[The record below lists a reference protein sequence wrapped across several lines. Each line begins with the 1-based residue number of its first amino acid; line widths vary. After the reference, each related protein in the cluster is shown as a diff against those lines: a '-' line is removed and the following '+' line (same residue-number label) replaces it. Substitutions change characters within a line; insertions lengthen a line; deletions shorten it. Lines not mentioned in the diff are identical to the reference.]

1 MEQPPSFS
9 PPTDV
14 LPELAPPRLAD
25 FKLVDDFAPAEDDGS
40 GFVAYDIS
48 DVILT
53 EHVMSLVVEFLEQY
67 PTWERREVRFSTCR
81 KNIPLVEEALIE
93 VQLPNGGWAEL
104 QGIPL
109 YQFQVKGN
117 SEDVWR
123 VFKAVMKGEGTPLS
137 WRRTLANFEG
147 LSEKATYHVRRLES
161 PEVKQQ
167 VVSDF
172 IAQYKSAGIKQVSI
186 KPDGRGLYPW
196 FMLHSRRPD
205 GSAVKLCVVIDNE
218 TEQQNKSQFFALV
231 KLYSSL

>member
-1 MEQPPSFS
+1 MELPPSFS
-9 PPTDV
+9 PTPEE

-25 FKLVDDFAPAEDDGS
+25 FRVVDDFAPTDDDES

-48 DVILT
+48 EVILT

-81 KNIPLVEEALIE
+81 RNIPLVEEALIE
-93 VQLPNGGWAEL
+93 VQLPEGGWAEL

-109 YQFQVKGN
+109 YQFQVKAN

-137 WRRTLANFEG
+137 WQRTLADFEG

-167 VVSDF
+167 VVADF
-172 IAQYKSAGIKQVSI
+172 IAQYKAAGVKQVSI
-186 KPDGRGLYPW
+186 KPDGRGFYPW
-196 FMLHSRRPD
+196 FMLYSRRPD
-205 GSAVKLCVVIDNE
+205 GSSVKLCVVIDNE
-218 TEQQNKSQFFALV
+218 TEQQNKAQFFALV